1 MPVLDTPKPSFRV
14 YAVIFWL
21 LVFGVAMFAHGWFG
35 WAEGSVLVRLK
46 NTPPYIAAP
55 GSSTATSFYVYT
67 LGFMAVGS
75 LASLGA
81 IFLAWSVLFAS
92 PSQKTNVIRVLSQP
106 MKGRQ
111 RPAIPSWLFW
121 GAISAFVSAFIYAA
135 IKYT

>member
-1 MPVLDTPKPSFRV
+1 MLDMPKPSFRV

-21 LVFGVAMFAHGWFG
+21 LIFGLAMFAHGWFG

-46 NTPPYIAAP
+46 NSPPYIAAP

-92 PSQKTNVIRVLSQP
+92 PSQKTKVIRVLSQP
-106 MKGRQ
+106 MRGSQ
-111 RPAIPSWLFW
+111 RPAIPSFLFW
-121 GAISAFVSAFIYAA
+121 GVISVFVSAFIYAA
-135 IKYT
+135 IKHT

>member
-14 YAVIFWL
+14 YAVIFWM
-21 LVFGVAMFAHGWFG
+21 LVFGIAMFAHGWFG

-81 IFLAWSVLFAS
+81 ILLAWSVLFAS
-92 PSQKTNVIRVLSQP
+92 PRQKHEVIRVLNQP
-106 MKGRQ
+106 IKSRL
-111 RPAIPSWLFW
+111 RPTIPTWFFW
-121 GAISAFVSAFIYAA
+121 GVIATFISVLVYAA
-135 IKYT
+135 IKST